1 MKVYIK
7 RGKGFKGEICIPAD
21 KSISHRAA
29 IIGSLASGLTQIRN
43 FNTAADCSATLSC
56 LQKIGV
62 EVKENKE
69 NEVILKGKDLFGFR
83 EPEDILDAQNSGTTA
98 RLLLGL
104 LSGQRFFSVVNG
116 DSSLQKRPMKRI
128 VDPLRKMGAQIEGR
142 NDGCNLPL
150 AVKGQ
155 NLKGIKFKLPLPS
168 AQLKSAVILAG
179 LLSEGKTEIEE
190 PVLSRD
196 HTERMLHYLGAEIE
210 KENEVIR
217 IQGRKEFKA
226 QKIII
231 PGDFSSACYFVA
243 AALLVED
250 SEVVLPDTGVNPTR
264 IGFLKA
270 VKRMGGNIHVHE
282 RKVICNEPLAT
293 LSVSTSELKGVEI
306 KAEEI
311 PALIDEIP
319 LVALL
324 ATQAKGI
331 TEVHGAS
338 ELRVKESDRIRAIV
352 VNFQRM
358 EIDIEEKEDG
368 FIIEGPQRLR
378 GAFVESFG
386 DHRIAMAMA
395 VAGLVAEGITE
406 VKDFD
411 CCGISFPN
419 FYSLLTRWQ
428 NNG

>member
-43 FNTAADCSATLSC
+43 FNTAADCSATLNC

-179 LLSEGKTEIEE
+179 L
-190 PVLSRD
+190 
-196 HTERMLHYLGAEIE
+196 
-210 KENEVIR
+210 
-217 IQGRKEFKA
+217 
-226 QKIII
+226 
-231 PGDFSSACYFVA
+231 
-243 AALLVED
+243 
-250 SEVVLPDTGVNPTR
+250 
-264 IGFLKA
+264 
-270 VKRMGGNIHVHE
+270 
-282 RKVICNEPLAT
+282 
-293 LSVSTSELKGVEI
+293 
-306 KAEEI
+306 
-311 PALIDEIP
+311 
-319 LVALL
+319 
-324 ATQAKGI
+324 
-331 TEVHGAS
+331 
-338 ELRVKESDRIRAIV
+338 
-352 VNFQRM
+352 
-358 EIDIEEKEDG
+358 
-368 FIIEGPQRLR
+368 
-378 GAFVESFG
+378 
-386 DHRIAMAMA
+386 
-395 VAGLVAEGITE
+395 
-406 VKDFD
+406 
-411 CCGISFPN
+411 
-419 FYSLLTRWQ
+419 
-428 NNG
+428 